1 MKGRKR
7 GKTMLATSTPELKR
21 LRIENEGKQAKKHG
35 KISGSAKC
43 KKTLFEAKHAE
54 KKEFVP
60 STTERFE
67 SKRKSEK
74 TKKECNKEGVVQNL
88 PGTSER
94 KTKKCDKSKS
104 KGSERGSKE
113 TVPTRDERFKRNTK
127 TCAKSTNKAIHY
139 TRSPQKQVQ
148 PLVIRKPIWLQCQA
162 TTSGR
167 PRSFSTIATL

>member
-21 LRIENEGKQAKKHG
+21 LRIEQEGRQAKKHG

-43 KKTLFEAKHAE
+43 KKTLFEAKHAG

-60 STTERFE
+60 STSERFE
-67 SKRKSEK
+67 TKKKGEK
-74 TKKECNKEGVVQNL
+74 TKKQCSKKGVEQNL
-88 PGTSER
+88 RGTSER

-104 KGSERGSKE
+104 KGSEKGSKK
-113 TVPTRDERFKRNTK
+113 TVLTRDERFKRNTK
-127 TCAKSTNKAIHY
+127 TCAKSANKAIHY
-139 TRSPQKQVQ
+139 TMSPQKQVQ
-148 PLVIRKPIWLQCQA
+148 PLVIRKPTWLQCQA

-167 PRSFSTIATL
+167 SFSIIGP